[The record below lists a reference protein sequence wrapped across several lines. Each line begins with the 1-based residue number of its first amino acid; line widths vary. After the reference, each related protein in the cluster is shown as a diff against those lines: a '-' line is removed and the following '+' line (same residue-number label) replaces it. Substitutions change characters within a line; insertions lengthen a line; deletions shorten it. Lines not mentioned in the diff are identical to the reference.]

1 MAGFLIH
8 QAARIQDVG
17 DRLSRADDW
26 FRREKRLPIVGRLE
40 EARVSVVKYGRRC
53 SRSADLVQTPD
64 GWIASIGFWS
74 HPRCSC
80 SDDNLGLF
88 KLLQER
94 GPAVFGE
101 LDGMY
106 AIAWY
111 VRATGALTIATDHI
125 GRLHVFYVSTG
136 DGTFISSSCT
146 ALARAVPSDPDP
158 IAIYEMLATGTI
170 FEDRTPFRQ
179 IRRVPAG
186 SVFEFRDGAPYR
198 TTTTQSDLLGDSPL
212 GSTSVA
218 EVNDGLV
225 NSVRQLVNGSN
236 NTLSDLTG
244 GLDSRLVLGLLLQL
258 RQKVTVMVSGQ
269 RTDGDVRVA
278 RRLARSLGLNIEV
291 AYPMSFRQLQWEDVL
306 RTTAL
311 TEGGFDPIAYA
322 PIGRL
327 HSAHAKRYD
336 LNLNGYG
343 GELLRNVWWNG
354 SHLHKAR
361 KDIVR
366 ERVQRFVRGAV
377 AYPIV
382 RPEFRF
388 DLVRHF
394 EGVVER
400 CLYRISGESA
410 YAKLEHLY
418 LRLRMQCWLGS
429 MTSATNQIWPAA
441 SPLMQRASL
450 KAILRLDPEL
460 RLEAKAMHQM
470 FAIGPR
476 TLTTSPLATGFPP
489 MAVSLRSWWRFA
501 PGLMEL
507 PFVQWRR
514 WRTVRRGPGGWDQA
528 STALVRQ
535 LFASGAADYLNY
547 QNMSLRFCLD
557 RGEFERFHRVAR
569 NSGNVTQ
576 TFVGR
581 LVALEA
587 VYRGAAGR

>member
-1 MAGFLIH
+1 M
-8 QAARIQDVG
+8 
-17 DRLSRADDW
+17 
-26 FRREKRLPIVGRLE
+26 
-40 EARVSVVKYGRRC
+40 VKYGRRC
-53 SRSADLVQTPD
+53 ARSADLVQIPD

-74 HPRCSC
+74 HPRCAWP
-80 SDDNLGLF
+80 DDNLGLL

-111 VRATGALTIATDHI
+111 ARATGTLTIATDHI

-136 DGTFISSSCT
+136 YGTFVSSSCT

-186 SVFEFRDGAPYR
+186 SVFEFHDGAPYR
-198 TTTTQSDLLGDSPL
+198 MTTAQSDLLGDSSL

-218 EVNDGLV
+218 EVNDILV
-225 NSVRQLVNGSN
+225 NSVRQLVDGYN

-258 RQKVTVMVSGQ
+258 RQKVTVMVSG
-269 RTDGDVRVA
+269 RRPDGDVRVA
-278 RRLARSLGLNIEV
+278 ERLAGSLGLDIEV
-291 AYPMSFRQLQWEDVL
+291 ADLMPCRQPRFEDVL

-322 PIGRL
+322 PIGRV
-327 HSAHAKRYD
+327 HCAHAKRYD
-336 LNLNGYG
+336 LNLNGHG
-343 GELLRNVWWNG
+343 GELLRNMWWNR
-354 SHLHKAR
+354 SHLRNAN

-366 ERVQRFVRGAV
+366 AGAQRFVRGAM
-377 AYPIV
+377 AHPIV
-382 RPEFRF
+382 SPEFRF

-400 CLYRISGESA
+400 CVGHISGASA
-410 YAKLEHLY
+410 HAKLTHLY
-418 LRLRMQCWLGS
+418 LVLRMQCWLGS
-429 MTSATNQIWPAA
+429 MTSATNQIWPTA

-460 RLEAKAMHQM
+460 RLGTKAMHQI

-476 TLTTSPLATGFPP
+476 TLATSPLATGFPP
-489 MAVSLRSWWRFA
+489 MAVSLRSCWRFA

-514 WRTVRRGPGGWDQA
+514 WRAVRRGPGGWDQA
-528 STALVRQ
+528 SAALVRQ

-557 RGEFERFHRVAR
+557 RGEFGRFHRVAR
-569 NSGNVTQ
+569 NSGNVPQ
-576 TFVGR
+576 ALVGR

-587 VYRGAAGR
+587 VYRGAVAS